1 MLSRVVVKVVRRD
14 DHVDGCG
21 LGLLS
26 RRRARRRG
34 GAALLGPALRVF
46 LHILELATLLEAFLS
61 YWRHC
66 DSCIYRRESG
76 NLVVTPTETPITHLV
91 MWSLRFEL
99 VATRRAGLSNKIL
112 DHVDC
117 WSEVANMLAG

>member
-1 MLSRVVVKVVRRD
+1 MIDVRVVIFRLISIFDIWRGNARRLRRMLSRVVVKVVRRD

-46 LHILELATLLEAFLS
+46 LHILELATLLEAF
-61 YWRHC
+61 
-66 DSCIYRRESG
+66 
-76 NLVVTPTETPITHLV
+76 
-91 MWSLRFEL
+91 
-99 VATRRAGLSNKIL
+99 
-112 DHVDC
+112 
-117 WSEVANMLAG
+117 

>member
-1 MLSRVVVKVVRRD
+1 MNAEVASRSTDRKSGLAVRAKTRRKLSRVVVKGVRRD

-46 LHILELATLLEAFLS
+46 LHILELATLLEAF
-61 YWRHC
+61 
-66 DSCIYRRESG
+66 
-76 NLVVTPTETPITHLV
+76 
-91 MWSLRFEL
+91 
-99 VATRRAGLSNKIL
+99 
-112 DHVDC
+112 
-117 WSEVANMLAG
+117 